1 MRKLIK
7 RRNDYKKDSIMRNL
21 SLFVLACPAIIVIF
35 IFCYIPMGGAIVAFK
50 DYNVQDGIF
59 GSKWV
64 GLKNFE
70 FFFRSSDA
78 WRVIRNTLGLNLLFI
93 FSGIIVAVT
102 LALVMYEIRSKM
114 AVKVY
119 QTSLILPNFF
129 SWVIVGYMV
138 YALLNPRI
146 GILNQVLS
154 HFNDSWINYNWYA
167 KADKWPVILLI
178 ASVWKRMGMDMVV
191 YYAGLMGI
199 NNEYFEAAELDG
211 ANKFQKIWYISL
223 PSISSLIIMM
233 TILALGGIFRADFGL
248 FYSVPMNSGLLYETT
263 DVIDTYI
270 FRALKDVG
278 DIGMSSAIGLF
289 QSVVGLITVVVTNT
303 IVSKLDSDSA
313 LF

>member
-1 MRKLIK
+1 MIK
-7 RRNDYKKDSIMRNL
+7 KKFDYKKDSFRRNL
-21 SLFVLACPAIIVIF
+21 SLFALACPAIIAIL
-35 IFCYIPMGGAIVAFK
+35 IFCYLPMGGAVIAFK
-50 DYNVQDGIF
+50 DYNVRDGIF
-59 GSKWV
+59 GSEWV
-64 GLKNFE
+64 GFKNFE

-93 FSGIIVAVT
+93 FSGIIVAVI
-102 LALVMYEIRSKM
+102 LALVMYEIKSRV

-119 QTSLILPNFF
+119 QTSLILPHFF
-129 SWVIVGYMV
+129 SWIIVSYMV

-146 GILNQVLS
+146 GLLNQFLS
-154 HFNDSWINYNWYA
+154 NFSDSWINYNWYA
-167 KADKWPVILLI
+167 KAEKWPVILLI
-178 ASVWKRMGMDMVV
+178 ASIWKKMGMDMVV

-211 ANKFQKIWYISL
+211 ANKLQKIWYISL

-278 DIGMSSAIGLF
+278 DVGMSSAIGLF
-289 QSVVGLITVVVTNT
+289 QSVVGLITVVLTNT
-303 IVSKLDSDSA
+303 IVSRLDSDSA